1 MKFQYC
7 SDLHLEFSE
16 NRKWLAQHPIIPS
29 ADILL
34 LAGDILLLSQL
45 DSHSNFLDFVA
56 DSFEKVYWIPGN
68 HEYYGYDI
76 AHKPASFNEKIRS
89 NVHLINNQHIR
100 HENVNLIFT
109 TLWSHISQMNEGLI
123 KRSMSDFDVI
133 YHNGRRLMPAKFT
146 ELHQECLSFLE
157 TTFKVTAG
165 QPSVVVTHHV
175 PTLLNYPK
183 QYINSP
189 INEGFAVELFD
200 VIEQS
205 KADYWIYGHHHANGP
220 SFQIGQTSLVTNQL
234 GYVMHNEHSL
244 FCNKAIVSVSV

>member
-1 MKFQYC
+1 MNFQYC

-29 ADILL
+29 ADVLL

-56 DSFEKVYWIPGN
+56 DNFEMVYWVPGN
-68 HEYYGYDI
+68 HEYYDYDI
-76 AHKPASFNEKIRS
+76 AHKPAAFLEKVRS
-89 NVHLINNQHIR
+89 NVYLVNNQHIQYK
-100 HENVNLIFT
+100 NVNLIFT
-109 TLWSHISQMNEGLI
+109 TLWSHISPANEWRI
-123 KRSMSDFDVI
+123 QKSMSDFEVI
-133 YHNGRRLMPAKFT
+133 KYNGRKLVPSKFT
-146 ELHQECLSFLE
+146 ELHQECRSFLE
-157 TTFKVTAG
+157 ETFKITSG

-189 INEGFAVELFD
+189 INEGFAVELYNL
-200 VIEQS
+200 IEQS
-205 KADYWIYGHHHANGP
+205 KADYWIYGHHHSNI
-220 SFQIGQTSLVTNQL
+220 SEFTIGQTSLVTNQV

-244 FCNKAIVSVSV
+244 FNHEATISV